1 MTITPSG
8 LLRAAGLSAAASGL
22 LFALVQLIHPLET
35 VANVDTG
42 AWVGTHYLSILM
54 CVLGMVGVTGIYL
67 RQVREAGLLGLAGYL
82 MLCSFFML
90 TAGFQFIEAFALPEM
105 ADDAPALVTNF
116 LAIPLEKD
124 TGDLGAVVSIWPIT
138 GFLYLAGGLTFAIS
152 LFRARILAR
161 WAIVVL
167 AAATTV
173 TPLAVAVVPHSAAR
187 LFAFPMA
194 LAMIG
199 LGLSLWREQR
209 SSAATAPAPALNLA
223 VR

>member
-1 MTITPSG
+1 MHDVG
-8 LLRAAGLSAAASGL
+8 RELVEDRAR
-22 LFALVQLIHPLET
+22 ALE
-35 VANVDTG
+35 G
-42 AWVGTHYLSILM
+42 
-54 CVLGMVGVTGIYL
+54 
-67 RQVREAGLLGLAGYL
+67 
-82 MLCSFFML
+82 
-90 TAGFQFIEAFALPEM
+90 
-105 ADDAPALVTNF
+105 
-116 LAIPLEKD
+116 
-124 TGDLGAVVSIWPIT
+124 LGAVVSIWPIT

-152 LFRARILAR
+152 LFRARILGR

-187 LFAFPMA
+187 LFAFPIA